1 MNPATRS
8 QGAAAINVKLECL
21 VCHRRVWSELSAE
34 QFRSFTTAWQLARSC
49 GTCGKV
55 TDWTF
60 TETMLGAD
68 RRADFWGWLA
78 ATGVHFRPPAAPP
91 QHERRQEPRAEVQ
104 LPLRVAAVGGDEETV
119 ASENISQSG
128 LCFTSAREYLQG
140 ESLMI
145 TLKPAGSVAPTVK
158 RGIVAR
164 TSPAGPGR
172 TSYGVRL
179 VD

>member
-1 MNPATRS
+1 MNAATGSR
-8 QGAAAINVKLECL
+8 ATAPINVELECL
-21 VCHRRVWSELSAE
+21 ACHRRVWSELSAD
-34 QFRSFTTAWQLARSC
+34 QFRSLTTAWQLARSC

-55 TDWTF
+55 TEWTF

-68 RRADFWGWLA
+68 RRADFWVWLA
-78 ATGVHFRPPAAPP
+78 ATGVHFTPPTAPP
-91 QHERRQEPRAEVQ
+91 QHERRQEPRADVQ
-104 LPLRVAAVGGDEETV
+104 LPLRVATVAGDEETV
-119 ASENISQSG
+119 ISENISQSG
-128 LCFTSAREYLQG
+128 LCFVSSREYLQG

-145 TLKPAGSVAPTVK
+145 TLTPTGSIAPTVK
-158 RGIVAR
+158 RGIVVR